1 MFRISSEALPTSVMN
16 NLNRTTSLLS
26 NSIMR
31 LSSGLRINRAGD
43 DPAGLATSAAL
54 ESIIGALQQA
64 NRNAGLATSYTQT
77 ADSGAS
83 SIGDILVRLKELS
96 VQGADSTLSTDSR
109 SAVQLEADQ
118 LIQEIDRI
126 ADSTTFNGTCVTAV
140 NTSVTFYVGDGTGGV
155 SDQIGLQLSNL
166 DANSLVAGLTS
177 ASIAATGTATVAM
190 ASIDLGITSVTL
202 VRSRFGAVE
211 NRLSRA
217 TTTISERISVL
228 QEANSVI
235 RDADVALEASNLVRA
250 QILSQSGT
258 FGLLQTNLMPQN
270 VLTLFGIGR

>member
-1 MFRISSEALPTSVMN
+1 MFRISSEALPTNVMN
-16 NLNRTTSLLS
+16 SLNRTTNLLS

-54 ESIIGALQQA
+54 ESVIGALQQA
-64 NRNAGLATSYTQT
+64 NRNAGLATSFTQT
-77 ADSGAS
+77 AESGAS
-83 SIGDILVRLKELS
+83 NISDILVRLKELS
-96 VQGADSTLSTDSR
+96 IEGADSTLSTDSR

-126 ADSTTFNGTCVTAV
+126 ANATTFNGQCVTAV

-155 SDQIGLQLSNL
+155 NDQIGLALSDL
-166 DANSLVAGLTS
+166 DSGSLVAGLTS
-177 ASIAATGTATVAM
+177 ASIAQTGTATIAL
-190 ASIDLGITSVTL
+190 ASINLGITSVTL

-211 NRLSRA
+211 NRLSR
-217 TTTISERISVL
+217 TTTDISQRIALL

-235 RDADVALEASNLVRA
+235 RDADAALEASNLVRA

-258 FGLLQTNLMPQN
+258 YGLLQANLMPQN

>member
-1 MFRISSEALPTSVMN
+1 MFRISSEALPTNIIN
-16 NLNRTTSLLS
+16 NLNRTTSLVS
-26 NSIMR
+26 TSIMR
-31 LSSGLRINRAGD
+31 LSTGLRINRAGD
-43 DPAGLATSAAL
+43 DPAGLTTSAAL

-64 NRNAGLATSYTQT
+64 NRNAGLATSFTQT
-77 ADSGAS
+77 AESGAS
-83 SIGDILVRLKELS
+83 NISDILVRLKELAI
-96 VQGADSTLSTDSR
+96 QGADSTLSTDSR

-126 ADSTTFNGTCVTAV
+126 ANATTFNGQCVTAV
-140 NTSVTFYVGDGTGGV
+140 NTNVTFYVGDGTGGV
-155 SDQIGLQLSNL
+155 NDQIGLQLSNL
-166 DANSLVAGLTS
+166 NANSLVAGLTS
-177 ASIAATGTATVAM
+177 SSIAAQATATTAL
-190 ASIDLGITSVTL
+190 ASINLGITSINL

-211 NRLSRA
+211 NRLSR
-217 TTTISERISVL
+217 TTTELSERISLL

-235 RDADVALEASNLVRA
+235 RDADVAMEASNLVRA